1 MRAAFLLSAK
11 ASPRVETFIDISL
24 RKVVT
29 LPPARENDV
38 IDRRFPSIENAFP
51 KAPHSPA
58 VRCDGLR
65 PRSAP
70 DFLPR
75 AYDVK
80 PNYPEWT
87 KRRGQK
93 GFTLLELLVVLLI
106 IALLAGYVGPK
117 LFSQVDKAKVKSTEA
132 QMKTLGDAVSQF
144 RLDMGR
150 YPTADEGLDAL
161 VAAPQGTD
169 GWNGP
174 YLAKAVPKDGWG
186 RAYQWNVPGRDG
198 EAEIV
203 SLGRD
208 GRVGGSGLD
217 ADLIHGM

>member
-1 MRAAFLLSAK
+1 MK
-11 ASPRVETFIDISL
+11 QNY
-24 RKVVT
+24 RK
-29 LPPARENDV
+29 
-38 IDRRFPSIENAFP
+38 
-51 KAPHSPA
+51 
-58 VRCDGLR
+58 
-65 PRSAP
+65 
-70 DFLPR
+70 
-75 AYDVK
+75 
-80 PNYPEWT
+80 WT
-87 KRRGQK
+87 KRRGQQ

-132 QMKTLGDAVSQF
+132 QMKTLGDAVTQF
-144 RLDMGR
+144 RLDTGR

-161 VAAPQGTD
+161 VAQPQRSD

-186 RAYQWNVPGRDG
+186 RAYQWNVPGREG

-208 GRVGGSGLD
+208 GRVGGSGID
-217 ADLIHGM
+217 ADLVYGM